1 MTRLAAGLA
10 GTALA
15 LSLVGA
21 GAAQSAA
28 APWGEPSADIVQQR
42 YTLCISRLGDAPR
55 SADVIQGWITGC
67 GAEARRR

>member
-15 LSLVGA
+15 LSLVGV

-28 APWGEPSADIVQQR
+28 APSGEPSADAVQQR
-42 YTLCISRLGDAPR
+42 YTACISRLGDAPR
-55 SADVIQGWITGC
+55 SADVLQGWITGC
-67 GAEARRR
+67 RLEARHR

>member
-15 LSLVGA
+15 LSLVGV

-28 APWGEPSADIVQQR
+28 APSGEPSADVVQQR
-42 YTLCISRLGDAPR
+42 YTACLARLGDTPR
-55 SADVIQGWITGC
+55 SADVLQGWITGC
-67 GAEARRR
+67 RAEARRR